1 METPQNHLEVSY
13 FSRRSETTIA
23 LMTVGDALRRSAAQW
38 PDQDALIELDSEGH
52 NARRW
57 TYAGLLE
64 ESLRLAAVMAG
75 RHAKGAKIA
84 IWAPNIPEWILL
96 EFACG
101 LAGVTLVTVNPS
113 FQERE
118 LEYVLRQSN
127 AEALYYVDDIR
138 GNKLK
143 EMGETVCSRTPSI
156 KRMINMTRG
165 DELFHG
171 PSGELPAV
179 VHTDPAQI
187 QYTSGTT
194 GFPKGAVL
202 HHGGLVRN
210 GHDFGVGIG
219 TAPGRRA
226 INIMPLF
233 HCGGCVM
240 MTLGPLT
247 NGCTLYLPPMFHAD
261 TILKVIDREGIE
273 LFFGVPTMLQALGE
287 AKQRLGLDCASV
299 KHISSGGAMVSP
311 ELARS
316 TRELFGP
323 LVQILYGQTE
333 ASPVITSNRP
343 HARFEDATETVGQP
357 LADIDVSIRDIQ
369 TGDVVPIDVQG
380 ELCARGYSIMTE
392 YNDDREATAKAL
404 DVDGWLHTGDL
415 ATMDA
420 RGFIRITGRLK
431 EMIIRGGENLFPVE
445 IENALVEHPAI
456 AEAAVI
462 GVPDDR
468 WGEQVACFM
477 RAVSAERPS
486 PDELRLFLRESLSP
500 QKTPFYWVWVD
511 GWPLTGSGKIQKFKL
526 LRKFQEDEVDIL
538 TST

>member
-1 METPQNHLEVSY
+1 METPQNHLKDSY

-23 LMTVGDALRRSAAQW
+23 LMTVGDALRRSTAQW
-38 PDQDALIELDSEGH
+38 PDQDALIELDSDGN

-57 TYAGLLE
+57 TYAELLE

-75 RHAKGAKIA
+75 RHARGAKIA

-127 AEALYYVDDIR
+127 AEALYYVDDVR

-143 EMGETVCSRTPSI
+143 EMGETVCSQMPSI
-156 KRMINMTRG
+156 KRIINMTRG
-165 DELFHG
+165 DELFDG
-171 PSGELPAV
+171 PSGGLPAV

-210 GHDFGVGIG
+210 GHDFGAGVGA
-219 TAPGRRA
+219 APGRRA

-233 HCGGCVM
+233 HCGGCVL

-247 NGCTLYLPPMFHAD
+247 NGCTLYLPPTFHAD

-316 TRELFGP
+316 TKDLFGP
-323 LVQILYGQTE
+323 LVQIHYGQTE
-333 ASPVITSNRP
+333 ASPIITANRP
-343 HARFEDATETVGQP
+343 DARFEDATETVGQP
-357 LADIDVSIRDIQ
+357 LADIDVSIRDVQ

-392 YNDDREATAKAL
+392 YNDDPQATAKAL
-404 DVDGWLHTGDL
+404 DADGWLHTGDL

-445 IENALVEHPAI
+445 IENAILEHPAV

-462 GVPDDR
+462 GVPDER
-468 WGEQVACFM
+468 RGEQVACFM
-477 RAVSAERPS
+477 RAVNVERPS
-486 PDELRLFLRESLSP
+486 PDELKLFLRESLSP

-511 GWPLTGSGKIQKFKL
+511 SWPLTGSGKIRKFKL
-526 LRKFQEDEVDIL
+526 LRQFQENEVDIL